1 MEDQKW
7 PGIPPHGAP
16 HQPQCAAYLQQGP
29 LVAVSPAGV
38 TKDDL
43 NEIKL
48 ELKEIGVTLRQ
59 LAVQDERI
67 QANRRDLDQA
77 KVDIHDLYVKM
88 NTLRSD
94 HDKCGINSVQ
104 NNMAWIQWLVV
115 LIIVSLLGITFS
127 LVKEHVAPERGNGNG
142 TSTKQQQHQEQAF
155 DPSIDQ
161 DIVCDGIVAHGNVVR
176 LSHQID
182 NSAGRDDIQDSGRGS
197 IVLPDHGR
205 AVDTLGVRR
214 DMRGAERHGEDA
226 AIILCSVPESIR
238 HGLSYPRNRAVRSS
252 KLSGTQKRRERAGH
266 GISVQRPVQD
276 YPAPIGDLP
285 GPGPGDDGR

>member
-7 PGIPPHGAP
+7 PKIPPHGAP

-94 HDKCGINSVQ
+94 HDTCGIKSIE
-104 NNMAWIQWLVV
+104 NNMEWIKWLVV
-115 LIIVSLLGITFS
+115 LIIASLLGITFA

-155 DPSIDQ
+155 DPNIDQ
-161 DIVCDGIVAHGNVVR
+161 DIVCDGVVAHGNVVR
-176 LSHQID
+176 LSHQIND
-182 NSAGRDDIQDSGRGS
+182 IAGRDHLQNSGRGS
-197 IVLPDHGR
+197 VVLPDHSR
-205 AVDTLGVRR
+205 AMDSLGVRR
-214 DMRGAERHGEDA
+214 GMRGTERIGADA
-226 AIILCSVPESIR
+226 SVILCSVPESIR
-238 HGLSYPRNRAVRSS
+238 HGLRDPRNRAVRSP
-252 KLSGTQKRRERAGH
+252 KLPGAQKRGERAGH
-266 GISVQRPVQD
+266 GGSVQRPVPD
-276 YPAPIGDLP
+276 RAAPVGDLP
-285 GPGPGDDGR
+285 GAGSGDDGR

>member
-16 HQPQCAAYLQQGP
+16 HPHQPQCSAYLQQGP

-88 NTLRSD
+88 NALRSD

-115 LIIVSLLGITFS
+115 LIIASLLGITFA
-127 LVKEHVAPERGNGNG
+127 LVKEHMTPEKGNGNG
-142 TSTKQQQHQEQAF
+142 AVTKRQDQSF
-155 DPSIDQ
+155 DPNIDQ
-161 DIVCDGIVAHGNVVR
+161 DIVCDGVIGHGNVVR
-176 LSHQID
+176 LSHQIND
-182 NSAGRDDIQDSGRGS
+182 IAGRDHLQNSGRGG
-197 IVLPDHGR
+197 IVVPDHGWT
-205 AVDTLGVRR
+205 VDSLGVRR
-214 DMRGAERHGEDA
+214 GMRGAERLGA
-226 AIILCSVPESIR
+226 NASVVLCSVPDNIR
-238 HGLSYPRNRAVRSS
+238 HGLRYPGSCKVRSA
-252 KLSGTQKRRERAGH
+252 KLPGAQKRGERAGH
-266 GISVQRPVQD
+266 VSGFQRPVPD
-276 YPAPIGDLP
+276 RAAPVVDLP
-285 GPGPGDDGR
+285 RDGPGEGK

>member
-1 MEDQKW
+1 MEDQPWKG
-7 PGIPPHGAP
+7 PFLPQQGPY
-16 HQPQCAAYLQQGP
+16 QPQCAAYLQQGP
-29 LVAVSPAGV
+29 ASSPGV

-77 KVDIHDLYVKM
+77 KVDIHDIYVKM
-88 NTLRSD
+88 NALRSD

-104 NNMAWIQWLVV
+104 NNMEWIKWLVV
-115 LIIVSLLGITFS
+115 LIIASLLGITFA
-127 LVKEHVAPERGNGNG
+127 LVKEHMAPEKGSNG
-142 TSTKQQQHQEQAF
+142 TSAKQQRQEQLF

-161 DIVCDGIVAHGNVVR
+161 DIVCDGVVEHGNVVR
-176 LSHQID
+176 LSHQIHDTAGWD
-182 NSAGRDDIQDSGRGS
+182 NIQGGGRGG
-197 IVLPDHGR
+197 IILPDHGR
-205 AVDTLGVRR
+205 AVDTLGVRW

-238 HGLSYPRNRAVRSS
+238 RGLSYPRNRTVRST
-252 KLSGTQKRRERAGH
+252 KLPGTQKRRERAGH
-266 GISVQRPVQD
+266 GSSVQRPMPD
-276 YPAPIGDLP
+276 HPAPIGDLP
-285 GPGPGDDGR
+285 GAGPDRGE